1 MVSDKHSVSISGDY
15 PPLHHML
22 RDLLISVEFQEKTR
36 CVVRAPVVPE
46 ICTDRGGVHVG
57 VVATLVDVLGATL
70 AIRALYP
77 DWIATAGLSIYI
89 IRPAKSGTVVA
100 SGTVIRAGQSINV
113 IDVDISEESSGA
125 THPSTSIGSAIMTF
139 SRLPR
144 RKDTIEV
151 EADSVNGIT
160 FAVEGSGLSRR
171 YLDEVGLRILDDTAG
186 IVEIKMTDYVRNSFG
201 AIQGG
206 IVAILADVA
215 GQCAARAATGQPLIT
230 KDMTIHYLSQGKVGP
245 FRTRARMLRKT
256 SDTALTRI
264 EVVDRGAN
272 DRLLMV
278 GMNTATLDYN
288 AALLD
293 SLTAK

>member
-1 MVSDKHSVSISGDY
+1 MVNDRHSVSISCDY

-57 VVATLVDVLGATL
+57 VVGTLVDVLGATL

-77 DWIATAGLSIYI
+77 DWIATAGLSIYT
-89 IRPAKSGTVVA
+89 IRPAKSGTIVA

-113 IDVDISEESSGA
+113 IDVDISEESSSS
-125 THPSTSIGSAIMTF
+125 THPSSAIGSAIMTF

-151 EADSVNGIT
+151 EVDSVNGVT
-160 FAVEGSGLSRR
+160 FAVEGAGLSRR

-186 IVEIKMTDYVRNSFG
+186 IVEIKMTEYVRNSFG

-206 IVAILADVA
+206 IVALLADIA

-230 KDMTIHYLSQGKVGP
+230 KDLTIHYLSQGKVGP
-245 FRTRARMLRKT
+245 FRTRARMLRQT
-256 SDTALTRI
+256 NDTALTRV

-278 GMNTATLDYN
+278 GMNTATLDQN
-288 AALLD
+288 PF
-293 SLTAK
+293 

>member
-1 MVSDKHSVSISGDY
+1 
-15 PPLHHML
+15 ML

-57 VVATLVDVLGATL
+57 VVGTLVDVLGATL
-70 AIRALYP
+70 AIRAIYP
-77 DWIATAGLSIYI
+77 DWIATAGLSIYMS
-89 IRPAKSGTVVA
+89 RPAIAGTIVA
-100 SGTVIRAGQSINV
+100 SGRVIRAGQSINV
-113 IDVDISEESSGA
+113 IDVDISEESSSS
-125 THPSTSIGSAIMTF
+125 THPGTSIGCAIMTF

-151 EADSVNGIT
+151 EADLVNGIT

-171 YLDEVGLRILDDTAG
+171 YLDKVGLQILDDTAG
-186 IVEIKMTDYVRNSFG
+186 IVEIKMTEYVRNSFG

-206 IVAILADVA
+206 IVALLADIA

-230 KDMTIHYLSQGKVGP
+230 KDLTIHYLSQGKVGP
-245 FRTRARMLRKT
+245 FRTRATMLRKT
-256 SDTALTRI
+256 NDTALTRV

-278 GMNTATLDYN
+278 GMNTATLNYN
-288 AALLD
+288 
-293 SLTAK
+293 SF

>member
-1 MVSDKHSVSISGDY
+1 VSISGDY

-57 VVATLVDVLGATL
+57 VVGTLVDVLGATL

-77 DWIATAGLSIYI
+77 DWIATAGLSIYT
-89 IRPAKSGTVVA
+89 IRPAKSGTIVA

-113 IDVDISEESSGA
+113 IDVDISEESSSS
-125 THPSTSIGSAIMTF
+125 THPSSAIGSAIMTF

-151 EADSVNGIT
+151 EVDSVNGVT
-160 FAVEGSGLSRR
+160 FAVEGAGLSRR

-186 IVEIKMTDYVRNSFG
+186 IVEIKMTEYVRNSFG

-206 IVAILADVA
+206 IVALLADIA

-230 KDMTIHYLSQGKVGP
+230 KDLTIHYLSQGKVGP
-245 FRTRARMLRKT
+245 FRTRARMLRQT
-256 SDTALTRI
+256 NDTALTRV

-278 GMNTATLDYN
+278 GMNTATLDQN
-288 AALLD
+288 PF
-293 SLTAK
+293 